1 MKCPKCWEH
10 TTQVRAVHP
19 FSGLLFKCLL
29 VVPMRCLHCCHKF
42 HVSLFH
48 SPSPPQVRSQP
59 GIRRDN
65 RHRADMKPHLAGAR
79 HAVKQ
84 RIA

>member
-10 TTQVRAVHP
+10 TTQVRTVHP
-19 FSGLLFKCLL
+19 LGRLLYKCLL

-42 HVSLFH
+42 HVSMFH
-48 SPSPPQVRSQP
+48 APGPPHARSQP
-59 GIRRDN
+59 GIREDN
-65 RHRADMKPHLAGAR
+65 RHRVAMKPHLAGTR
-79 HAVKQ
+79 RAVKQ